1 MNKHIIPVALIT
13 KRYPYSPGFWIVIWL
28 LAGCSSEKDTLVS
41 KTYHNI
47 TAHYNAYFYANQ
59 RLKEVQEAIET
70 SFQPNYDKILDV
82 FTPIDTTIVSSNQD
96 KLDDA
101 IKKAAAAIQ
110 FHKNSA
116 WVDDSYVLIGKVKF
130 YQGKYEAAIQTFKY
144 VKSISDDD
152 DAVHDG
158 LIALLRTYIDYGEMN
173 NAIAVSD
180 FLKKENLNKQ
190 NQQNLYLTRAY
201 MYQKR
206 NDLNNMVQNLAAAV
220 PLMSLSEGSAK
231 IYFIIGQIYQTLG
244 FDAEA
249 HNNYLACVKNNPHFE
264 LAFYASLK
272 MAQVFE
278 LARSNDLKKVRRYY
292 VKILKDRKNKE
303 FRDKIYYEMAEFEM
317 KQGELDPAIKY
328 YESSIAANVG
338 NKRQKAYSYLKL
350 GLINYDTLK
359 DFSKAKAYYDSTMM
373 VLPTDEP
380 DYDLIQERQQILKDF
395 VTQLNTISLQ
405 DSLLTLSNMDSL
417 ELSVLLDSV
426 IIKQERL
433 TMAEE
438 EKRLKSEA
446 QFSGRNIF
454 DEAIPVT
461 TQSGVTWYFYNTSA
475 VSTGQSEFIRRWGN
489 RKLEDNWRR
498 SNKDARISVSNEDV
512 VGEDEPEPEE
522 VSEVNIEDVRAEQ
535 KAVYYLTIPFSN
547 QQKQTAD
554 SLIEMSYYNLGN
566 IYNFQLREK
575 VNAYQTFETLISR
588 YPATEYKPE
597 LLYQLY
603 LIYTELGD
611 PGAKRCRDEL
621 LNDFPNST
629 FTKILLNPQYKQEY
643 AALAEK
649 MQLEYKKAYELYQGY
664 YFDSSLFVINQ
675 ALNNHPENSYT
686 DNLKLLGI
694 LNKGQTGNLYTY
706 RFELQ
711 KFLTDFPESELNEY
725 AQKLLRAAHE
735 LPLQLA
741 RLGGATFEQNL
752 NRDHIFVM
760 VYPIK
765 AFPDG
770 SFAREFDQF
779 NLQYFA
785 PQKLTSSS
793 LIFDKDRAMVLVQD
807 FGDKGKAFSYYETL
821 KKQRFLNDYSG
832 NEFSTF
838 VITKENFE
846 IFYQSKDLKGY
857 LSFFNNFYLE

>member
-1 MNKHIIPVALIT
+1 M
-13 KRYPYSPGFWIVIWL
+13 
-28 LAGCSSEKDTLVS
+28 LASCSSEKDTLVS
-41 KTYHNI
+41 KTYHNV

-59 RLKEVQEAIET
+59 RLKEVQQAIET
-70 SFQPNYDKILDV
+70 SFQPNYDRILNV
-82 FTPIDTTIVSSNQD
+82 FTPVDTIIVSSNQD

-110 FHKNSA
+110 FHKNSD

-144 VKSISDDD
+144 VNSISDDEE
-152 DAVHDG
+152 AVHDG
-158 LIALLRTYIDYGEMN
+158 LIALMRTYIEYGEMN

-180 FLKKENLNKQ
+180 FLKKESLNKQ

-206 NDLNNMVQNLAAAV
+206 NDLNNMVQNLAEAV
-220 PLMSLSEGSAK
+220 PLMSLGEGSAK

-249 HNNYLACVKNNPHFE
+249 HNNYLACVKSNPPYE
-264 LAFYASLK
+264 LSFYASLK

-317 KQGELDPAIKY
+317 KQGELDPAIEY
-328 YESSIAANVG
+328 YESSLAASVG
-338 NKRQKAYSYLKL
+338 NKRQKAHSYLKL

-380 DYDLIQERQQILKDF
+380 DYQLIQERQQILEDF

-426 IIKQERL
+426 IIRQERL
-433 TMAEE
+433 ALAKE
-438 EKRLKSEA
+438 EKRLKEET
-446 QFSGRNIF
+446 QFSGKSIF
-454 DEAIPVT
+454 DDANTVVA
-461 TQSGVTWYFYNTSA
+461 QSGATWYFYNTSA
-475 VSTGQSEFIRRWGN
+475 VSAGQSEFIRRWGN
-489 RKLEDNWRR
+489 RTLEDNWRR
-498 SNKDARISVSNEDV
+498 SNKDARISVSNEELVD
-512 VGEDEPEPEE
+512 EDESEPEDE
-522 VSEVNIEDVRAEQ
+522 ATDDIEDVRTAQ
-535 KAVYYLTIPFSN
+535 KEAFYQTIPFSI
-547 QQKQTAD
+547 QQKHLAD
-554 SLIEMSYYNLGN
+554 SLIELSYYNLGN
-566 IYNFQLREK
+566 IYNFQLKEK
-575 VNAYQTFETLISR
+575 VNAYQTFETLLSR

-603 LIYTELGD
+603 LIYTELSD
-611 PGAKRCRDEL
+611 PGAQKCRDQL

-629 FTKILLNPQYKQEY
+629 FTKTLLNPQYKQEY
-643 AALAEK
+643 DALAEK
-649 MQLEYKKAYELYQGY
+649 MQLEYKTAYELYQGY
-664 YFDSSLFVINQ
+664 YFDSSLFVINR
-675 ALNNHPENSYT
+675 ALNDHLENSYT
-686 DNLKLLGI
+686 DNLKLLEI

-741 RLGGATFEQNL
+741 RLGGATFDQNL
-752 NRDHIFVM
+752 NRDHIFVI
-760 VYPIK
+760 VYSTKTIR
-765 AFPDG
+765 DG
-770 SFAREFDQF
+770 NFASEFDQF
-779 NLQYFA
+779 NQQNLAQ
-785 PQKLTSSS
+785 QKLTSSS
-793 LIFDKDRAMVLVQD
+793 LIFDESQAMVLVQD
-807 FGDKGKAFSYYETL
+807 FGDKGKALSYYETL
-821 KKQRFLNDYSG
+821 QKQGFLNDYSDQQ
-832 NEFSTF
+832 FSTF
-838 VITKENFE
+838 VITKKNFE
-846 IFYQSKDLKGY
+846 IFYQTKDLKGY